1 MKPGKVVAGAAAV
14 AVLTGADQLIKWF
27 VVKGLKGKESVALI
41 PDVLELEYYENF
53 GAAFSSFMGMRQ
65 LLIGFTG
72 LLSIFLIWKWLC
84 LPGEKRF
91 WGLRLG
97 LMLVIGGA
105 LGNLA
110 DRVARGYVVDFI
122 YFVPVDFPK
131 FNFADI
137 CVVCGTA
144 LIFVLVMFYYK
155 EEELAKSRLLH
166 LP

>member
-1 MKPGKVVAGAAAV
+1 MKPGKVAAGAAAM
-14 AVLTGADQLIKWF
+14 AALTGTDQLIKWF
-27 VVKGLKGKESVALI
+27 VVKGLKGKENVELI

-65 LLIGFTG
+65 LLIVFTG

-84 LPGEKRF
+84 LPEEKRF
-91 WGLRLG
+91 WGLHVG

-144 LIFVLVMFYYK
+144 LIFVLVMFYK

>member
-1 MKPGKVVAGAAAV
+1 MKLGKVAAGAV
-14 AVLTGADQLIKWF
+14 AVAALTGIDQLTKWL
-27 VVKGLKGKESVALI
+27 VVKGLKGKENLVLI

-65 LLIGFTG
+65 LLIVFTG
-72 LLSIFLIWKWLC
+72 LLSVFLIWKWLC
-84 LPGEKRF
+84 LPKEKRF
-91 WGLRLG
+91 LGLHIG

-110 DRVARGYVVDFI
+110 DRVIRGYVVDFI
-122 YFVPVDFPK
+122 YFVPIDFPK

-144 LIFVLVMFYYK
+144 LIFVLLMFYYK